1 MNKNMWNNI
10 YSVVLVLALTLCGCY
25 RFESVAPDN
34 SEPMVPTHNISQ
46 FIEEYGSQDGDLFP
60 VRPNSGDAGLFSVDT
75 IPAGGDDI
83 IIVGRIVSDDTEGN
97 IYKYLVLQDL
107 QNPEYGIKVSV
118 DASGI
123 SACYPIGQVVTVR
136 CNGMALGKYADMY
149 QLGTVYFNNNINSAK
164 RGYEPG
170 RMPFAMW
177 NMNARCNGMPNVEA
191 IKIDTVTIA
200 DLQDV
205 ANNRNMH
212 SRLVCIRHAWFNQK
226 SQGKDLDASEK
237 IFAPSTNG
245 IGYPQSR
252 DIEDGTGGYVS
263 IASSE
268 YARFANVPLPTD
280 EYRGDIV
287 AIVSWYR
294 DKSQYNGNVQ
304 LVLRGMYDLH
314 LVSQDD
320 GTPWVPVYPY

>member
-1 MNKNMWNNI
+1 MTKHIWNNI
-10 YSVVLVLALTLCGCY
+10 YSVVLVAALTLSSCY
-25 RFESVAPDN
+25 RFEPIAPDN
-34 SEPMVPTHNISQ
+34 SEPQMPTHTIAQ
-46 FIEEYGSQDGDLFP
+46 FIAEYGSQDGDLFP
-60 VRPNSGDAGLFSVDT
+60 VRPNSGDAGLFSLDT
-75 IPAGGDDI
+75 IPSNGDDI

-107 QNPEYGIKVSV
+107 QNPQYGLKVSV

-123 SACYPIGQVVTVR
+123 SAYYPVGQVVTVR

-149 QLGTVYFNNNINSAK
+149 QLGTIYFNNNDNEAK

-170 RMPFAMW
+170 RIPLAMW
-177 NMNARCNGMPNVEA
+177 SQNAHCNGMPNIQA
-191 IKIDTVTIA
+191 IKIDTLTIA

-205 ANNRNMH
+205 AHDRTMH
-212 SRLVCIRHAWFNQK
+212 SRLVCIRHAWFNQN
-226 SQGKDLDASEK
+226 SQGKPMSADEK

-252 DIEDGTGGYVS
+252 DIEDGSGGYVS
-263 IASSE
+263 IATSE
-268 YARFANVPLPTD
+268 YARFANVPIPTA

-287 AIVSWYR
+287 AIVGWYR
-294 DKSQYNGNVQ
+294 DKSRNNGDVQ
-304 LVLRGMYDLH
+304 LTIRGLSDLH

-320 GTPWVPVYPY
+320 GTPWIPVYPY